1 MNFIYPVVI
10 RKKEE
15 GGFHAFFPDLA
26 CCEAEGDSIDD
37 VIDRANEAA
46 ATWIMAEFE
55 EEEPEFPPV
64 SDLHD
69 IVLQEG
75 DLVRNISVNYRFRD
89 GWDE

>member
-1 MNFIYPVVI
+1 
-10 RKKEE
+10 
-15 GGFHAFFPDLA
+15 
-26 CCEAEGDSIDD
+26 
-37 VIDRANEAA
+37 
-46 ATWIMAEFE
+46 MAEFE

-64 SDLHD
+64 SDMHD

>member
-1 MNFIYPVVI
+1 M
-10 RKKEE
+10 
-15 GGFHAFFPDLA
+15 
-26 CCEAEGDSIDD
+26 
-37 VIDRANEAA
+37 IDRANEAA

-64 SDLHD
+64 SDMHD